1 MEEDPQAK
9 FLIAEYANVYD
20 TLYKNMDN
28 WNHSIRLF
36 FTLLTASV
44 AAVLVGATKQLPTA
58 TVLRGAATLS
68 ALFFLIC
75 AFGSW
80 LLVWSVGS
88 TVAKLRAINAIR
100 RHFLD
105 LDPHKA
111 KYFSL
116 PVSDSGPLFSA
127 IPGRASLFF
136 TMFMSG
142 LFAAVSCACWL
153 IAATVWVWYAVVVA
167 VLAAVGV
174 WSALVSYIRYC
185 QRHIDSET
193 TSTSRLPTEVSL
205 ADNTG
210 AD

>member
-1 MEEDPQAK
+1 MCTTPC
-9 FLIAEYANVYD
+9 
-20 TLYKNMDN
+20 
-28 WNHSIRLF
+28 
-36 FTLLTASV
+36 
-44 AAVLVGATKQLPTA
+44 TKTWTTGITPSDCSSPCSPLP
-58 TVLRGAATLS
+58 LPLS
-68 ALFFLIC
+68 WLARR
-75 AFGSW
+75 SNSPPRRS

-100 RHFLD
+100 RYFLD

-127 IPGRASLFF
+127 IPERASLFF